1 MKSLE
6 TLSSR
11 LEHVAVDNP
20 ASTGVPGDGSASP
33 SILSSITSYHI
44 AAEAQDE
51 DATADRT
58 SLNCEDGSLSSHST
72 GEHYAMEDII
82 NRSRDS
88 TQDPPRSNGRS
99 IGADENLRRRTSEDN
114 EREMDDDQQRIIAGA
129 LDFSFQIDEANQR
142 LFNSSNRSRSIN
154 ASNKSRSLKRKHPN
168 ADNADHDE
176 TLAMPNRIFHAD
188 AFCAICQKVR

>member
-1 MKSLE
+1 MKSFE

-20 ASTGVPGDGSASP
+20 TSAGVPGDGSASP
-33 SILSSITSYHI
+33 SILSSITPYHI
-44 AAEAQDE
+44 AAEQQDE
-51 DATADRT
+51 DATVDRT

-88 TQDPPRSNGRS
+88 TEDPTRSNGRS
-99 IGADENLRRRTSEDN
+99 IDADENLRRRTSEDN

-129 LDFSFQIDEANQR
+129 LDFSFKIDEANQR
-142 LFNSSNRSRSIN
+142 LFNSSYRSRSIN

-168 ADNADHDE
+168 AGNADHEE
-176 TLAMPNRIFHAD
+176 TLAIPNRIFHAD
-188 AFCAICQKVR
+188 AFCAICRKVR